1 VGTSAVRPLRLKVLA
16 SAVALS
22 AIVGWGGSAIALRGG
37 QSPLMVPWTT
47 LLVGIVLGGVVLVA
61 GWGVRQVRM
70 GRRRMDPT
78 RAVRTAVLGQAC
90 AYAGALLAGSYG
102 GYALSLLPY
111 WPHLPRREAAIA
123 AGLAALGG
131 AVMLVAGVIA
141 ERWCRIDQDG
151 DDDDRNGGTE
161 AGVAH

>member
-1 VGTSAVRPLRLKVLA
+1 MRWKVLA
-16 SAVALS
+16 SATLISALF
-22 AIVGWGGSAIALRGG
+22 GWGGSMLALRGG
-37 QSPLMVPWTT
+37 ATPILVPWTT
-47 LLVGIVLGGVVLVA
+47 LIVGIVLGGVVLAA
-61 GWGVRQVRM
+61 GWTVRQVKL

-102 GYALSLLPY
+102 GYAASLLPD
-111 WPHLPRREAAIA
+111 WSHTPRREAAIA

-131 AVMLVAGVIA
+131 LVMLVAGVIA
-141 ERWCRIDQDG
+141 EYWCRIG
-151 DDDDRNGGTE
+151 PDDDDDGSDSAE